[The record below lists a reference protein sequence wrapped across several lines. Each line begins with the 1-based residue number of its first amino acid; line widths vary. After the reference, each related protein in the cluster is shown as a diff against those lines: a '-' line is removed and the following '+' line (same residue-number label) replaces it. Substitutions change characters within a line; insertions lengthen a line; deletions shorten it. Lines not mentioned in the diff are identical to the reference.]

1 MRTTFYLS
9 FGALLFA
16 VATLSC
22 TSCKSAT
29 KTSSDASAETA
40 QSDTLVTAPPFTFA
54 TNQDSTISCSFEVD
68 YPRQTDSLAVGVK
81 QFIAKELAQ
90 VYTPYNNEEDAA
102 KNYPLFHGDLQKCD
116 ALVKHYAEGTKR
128 YFVTQ
133 QKEMIEEGTENG
145 WRPNFS
151 CDVKIKK
158 SAETS
163 TYVAYTTSAQ
173 VYLGGAHGS
182 YATWET
188 NISKRTYRPL
198 AQTVDTT
205 KVMAMQSIL
214 RKGVIS
220 YLKDAGCENVE
231 KDYKSMLFLPEDGHI
246 PLPVCTPSLT
256 KDGVSFVYQQYEI
269 ASYAVGLVSFT
280 IPYSDIMPYLCDE
293 AKALVGDG
301 STATGK

>member
-9 FGALLFA
+9 FGALLLA
-16 VATLSC
+16 VATLSSA
-22 TSCKSAT
+22 SCKSTT
-29 KTSSDASAETA
+29 KTSGETSAAEA

-54 TNQDSTISCSFEVD
+54 TSQDSTISCSYEVD

-81 QFIAKELAQ
+81 QFIAKELAT

-102 KNYPLFHGDLQKCD
+102 KNYPLFRGDLQKCD
-116 ALVKHYAEGTKR
+116 DLVKHYAEGTKS
-128 YFVTQ
+128 YFITQ
-133 QKEMIEEGTENG
+133 QKEILKEGTENG
-145 WRPNFS
+145 WRPHFTCN
-151 CDVKIKK
+151 VKIKK

-163 TYVAYTTSAQ
+163 TYVSYTTSAE

-182 YATWET
+182 FSTRET
-188 NISKRTYRPL
+188 NISKRTCRPL

-205 KVMAMQSIL
+205 KVMAMQPLL

-246 PLPVCTPSLT
+246 PLPACTPSLT

-280 IPYSDIMPYLCDE
+280 IPYSDILPYLCNE
-293 AKALVGDG
+293 AKALVSDK
-301 STATGK
+301 SSATGK

>member
-9 FGALLFA
+9 FGALLLA
-16 VATLSC
+16 VATLSSA
-22 TSCKSAT
+22 SCKSTT
-29 KTSSDASAETA
+29 KTSCETSAAET
-40 QSDTLVTAPPFTFA
+40 QPDTLVTAPPFTFA
-54 TNQDSTISCSFEVD
+54 TSQDSTISCSFEVD

-81 QFIAKELAQ
+81 QFIAKELAN
-90 VYTPYNNEEDAA
+90 VYTPYNNEENAA
-102 KNYPLFHGDLQKCD
+102 KNYPLFRGDLQKCD

-128 YFVTQ
+128 YFVAQ
-133 QKEMIEEGTENG
+133 QKDILKEGTEND
-145 WRPNFS
+145 WRPHFT

-163 TYVAYTTSAQ
+163 TYVSYTTSAE

-182 YATWET
+182 YSTWET
-188 NISKRTYRPL
+188 NISKRTCRPL

-205 KVMAMQSIL
+205 KVMAMQPLL

-246 PLPVCTPSLT
+246 PLPACTPSLT

-280 IPYSDIMPYLCDE
+280 IPYSDIMPYLCNE
-293 AKALVGDG
+293 AKALVGDE
-301 STATGK
+301 SSATGK